1 MEQTRRFI
9 LTLIGIAVCGC
20 MICAPA
26 PPTPNPTPVGWEP
39 MGAAM
44 WTPGTLD
51 VQVNSTIQSA
61 GQGGNH
67 LEFDL
72 AVGSAGLSSAT
83 EVRVAIFVR
92 NNGTQVGMTHRAVTL
107 DRNTTN
113 NFTMNAVICPSN
125 ASVISQPLQYEVWA
139 AREGDHQLLERK
151 TGTVTPACGGGSCGA
166 CR

>member
-20 MICAPA
+20 MICT
-26 PPTPNPTPVGWEP
+26 PTPTPTPTPIGWEP
-39 MGAAM
+39 MGSAM
-44 WTPGTLD
+44 WTAGTLGAVVD
-51 VQVNSTIQSA
+51 STVQSA

-67 LEFDL
+67 LEINVT
-72 AVGSAGLSSAT
+72 VGSAGLSSAT
-83 EVRVAIFVR
+83 EVRIAAFVR
-92 NNGTQVGMTHRAVTL
+92 LNGTQLGSTNRVVTL
-107 DRNTTN
+107 DRMTTN
-113 NFTMNAVICPSN
+113 DFTLNVQICPS
-125 ASVISQPLQYEVWA
+125 SVAVVGQELQYEIWA